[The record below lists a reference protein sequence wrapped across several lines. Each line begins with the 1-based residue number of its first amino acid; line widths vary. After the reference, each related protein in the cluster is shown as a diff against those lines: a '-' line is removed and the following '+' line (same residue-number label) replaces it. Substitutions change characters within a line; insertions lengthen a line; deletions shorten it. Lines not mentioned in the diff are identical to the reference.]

1 MNPFEY
7 TALYKVL
14 SDVTAERLSQEEKW
28 GQQNHND
35 FAWLAIL
42 GEEVGEACQEALQ
55 SSPSMGE
62 HRTLGGYKLRAE
74 LIQIAA
80 VAIAHIEAI
89 DRRD

>member
-35 FAWLAIL
+35 FEWLTIL
-42 GEEVGEACQEALQ
+42 GEEVGEACQAALKAA
-55 SSPSMGE
+55 PHMKE
-62 HRTLGGYKLRAE
+62 HSHLASIQLRAE
-74 LIQIAA
+74 LVQVAA

-89 DRRD
+89 DRRA